1 MILATVLINF
11 ITFNPVASK
20 GIRDLSGCLQGNS
33 HFSQSLQDP
42 APNPITKGA
51 YEGVMN
57 NFLLPSLKD
66 WNLDY
71 DIKMI
76 KDLGNWHANTHYKAQ
91 FIREMLLK
99 HKQPLV
105 FTDADSTIEQD
116 PVLFSKLEIYSPHID
131 IGVHFLNWHFFWHKR
146 KG

>member
-1 MILATVLINF
+1 MKF
-11 ITFNPVASK
+11 ISYY
-20 GIRDLSGCLQGNS
+20 
-33 HFSQSLQDP
+33 
-42 APNPITKGA
+42 TKGA

-146 KG
+146 KGQERRDALSGTIYLNYNNNVLRFLDDWIEENNRSG